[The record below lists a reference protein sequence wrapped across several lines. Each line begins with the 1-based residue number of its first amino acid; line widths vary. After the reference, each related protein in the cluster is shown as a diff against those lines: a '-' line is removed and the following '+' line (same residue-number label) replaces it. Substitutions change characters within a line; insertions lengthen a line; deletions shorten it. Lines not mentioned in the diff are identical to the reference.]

1 MIRYCLRG
9 IWFYLV
15 MTYLKL
21 CTVADMK
28 EAITSNEK
36 VISGLLVGKYVCVRK
51 WSWPDLMF
59 YSRS

>member
-51 WSWPDLMF
+51 WS
-59 YSRS
+59 